1 MLLYQCF
8 ARVHLQKKKKIKKN
22 KSTNQPSDAYEKLHE
37 INNLI
42 RSQQSNINL
51 KKEKDKILNKIQIL
65 EKKVYNESKNL
76 DLDRKL
82 NSDSFYNK
90 KTNNKTS

>member
-1 MLLYQCF
+1 MFCKGTSS
-8 ARVHLQKKKKIKKN
+8 KKKKIKKN

-51 KKEKDKILNKIQIL
+51 KKEKDEILKKYKSL
-65 EKKVYNESKNL
+65 KKKVYNESKNL
-76 DLDRKL
+76 DLDGKL

>member
-1 MLLYQCF
+1 M
-8 ARVHLQKKKKIKKN
+8 
-22 KSTNQPSDAYEKLHE
+22 YEKLHE

-51 KKEKDKILNKIQIL
+51 KKEKDEILNKIQIL

-76 DLDRKL
+76 DLDGKL
-82 NSDSFYNK
+82 NSDSFYYK